1 MHIRAAARRRAD
13 PLRRSTFVVTAAFL
27 LVTIAGCAAPLES
40 AGGLNTPTESAQGNS
55 AVVDT
60 ACATLLENYTAS
72 LESSSTG
79 REHPGSYTVQAATT
93 ADLAALLPPSTLD
106 GTRVDCVISAHSSI
120 VQSTQITGVV
130 LSPSDEVVTSVR
142 DALTAAEWEPDVI
155 ESGVSFRGPEPEM
168 PGAQTFVLDAA
179 TAERVGVPTGAFAI
193 IAGQWDL
200 WGAF

>member
-1 MHIRAAARRRAD
+1 MNLRAAARRRAD
-13 PLRRSTFVVTAAFL
+13 LLRRSTLVVTAAFS
-27 LVTIAGCAAPLES
+27 LVTLASCAAPLHP
-40 AGGLNTPTESAQGNS
+40 AGGPDTPTELAQGNS
-55 AVVDT
+55 AVVDA

-79 REHPGSYTVQAATT
+79 REHPGNYTVQAATT
-93 ADLAALLPPSTLD
+93 ADLAALLPPGTLD
-106 GTRVDCVISAHSSI
+106 GAPVDCVISAYGSI
-120 VQSTQITGVV
+120 VESTQITGVV

-142 DALTAAEWEPDVI
+142 DALTAAGWEPDVI
-155 ESGVSFRGPEPEM
+155 ESGVSFRGPEPEI